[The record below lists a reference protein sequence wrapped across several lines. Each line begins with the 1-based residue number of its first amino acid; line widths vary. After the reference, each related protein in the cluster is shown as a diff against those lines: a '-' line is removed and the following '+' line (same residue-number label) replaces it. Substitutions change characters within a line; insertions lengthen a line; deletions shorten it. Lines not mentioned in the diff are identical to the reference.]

1 MSYIIQ
7 LVSRTRQMRAD
18 YGLTNRQK
26 PALSILCTD
35 NRLHDALTSAASDIE
50 ALSLSSGVSVISQ
63 KDASLVGC
71 SAAIIDASTSVYLQL
86 KGILD
91 PVKELQKLGK
101 KLADVE
107 KTITQVENKINF
119 GSYQEKTPKHIKDE
133 DSKKLKEK
141 RQEAEHIKECMQSM
155 EELQQA

>member
-1 MSYIIQ
+1 MAYINQ

-26 PALSILCTD
+26 PELYILCTD
-35 NRLHDALTSAASDIE
+35 NRLCGVLSSAASDIE
-50 ALSLSSGVSVISQ
+50 ALSLSSGVSVISE

-71 SAAIIDASTSVYLQL
+71 SAAILDANTSVYLQL
-86 KGILD
+86 RGVLD

-107 KTITQVENKINF
+107 KSITQMENKIDF
-119 GSYQEKTPKHIKDE
+119 ASYQEKTPEHIKE
-133 DSKKLKEK
+133 DDAKKLKEK
-141 RQEAEHIKECMQSM
+141 RLETEHIKECMQSM
-155 EELQQA
+155 EQLRQA